1 MLGRVM
7 PSDAPS
13 DAPRDDPDAPTR
25 EAPLEETDGDETVAV
40 DPRWWGE
47 TRLEVGQVA
56 RLVAGP
62 LRLWAERRA
71 HEWRLVSEHGADG
84 HAGAAERGHLV
95 DQGDVP
101 EGAAGQRFSFASAPA
116 AFIVRPALADR
127 PVVVR
132 PDGVI
137 AIPSGERVTL
147 YVSTPVWLVLSV
159 GRPSSGP
166 KQRGG
171 SRRAP
176 PARERNA
183 TDDVRLTELPSYR
196 LSDTWFGPST
206 REGELCYASRTA
218 GRLTLDELPRRPHRA
233 VTPVTIHNHAAQ
245 PLVIDR
251 VQVPIPLLS
260 LYVDADD
267 ALWTNGVN
275 LTRESDGD
283 HAALRVEPSPPRTRR
298 GAPERLAP
306 PRTTS
311 SGSAVVRAFSR
322 LFRGSEVAP

>member
-1 MLGRVM
+1 M
-7 PSDAPS
+7 PSDV
-13 DAPRDDPDAPTR
+13 PRDDPDAPTR
-25 EAPLEETDGDETVAV
+25 EAPLEETDGVETTPV

-84 HAGAAERGHLV
+84 HAGAAERGHAV
-95 DQGDVP
+95 DQDDVP
-101 EGAAGQRFSFASAPA
+101 EDGAAQRFSFAAAPA
-116 AFIVRPALADR
+116 ALIVRPALADR

-159 GRPSSGP
+159 GRPSVSP
-166 KQRGG
+166 KRRGA
-171 SRRAP
+171 SRRP
-176 PARERNA
+176 PPPSERDA
-183 TDDVRLTELPSYR
+183 TDDVLLTEVPSHR
-196 LSDTWFGPST
+196 LSDTWFGSST
-206 REGELCYASRTA
+206 REGELCYSSRTA
-218 GRLTLDELPRRPHRA
+218 GRLTLEELPLRPHRA
-233 VTPVTIHNHAAQ
+233 VTPVTIRNQAAQ

-251 VQVPIPLLS
+251 FQVPIPLLS

-267 ALWTNGVN
+267 ALWTNGVT
-275 LTRESDGD
+275 LSRETEGE
-283 HAALRVEPSPPRTRR
+283 HAGLRIEPSPPRTRH
-298 GAPERLAP
+298 GVPERLAP
-306 PRTTS
+306 PRTTA

-322 LFRGSEVAP
+322 LFRGSEVGP